1 MATKWPQKRRLIG
14 TRVTRVDGPYKAT
27 GRARYSYDINRPGQL
42 HAVMLRCPHAH
53 AKITSL
59 DTSDAEKSPGF
70 KAIYVIAK
78 EGKELFYAG
87 DEVLAIACDTEE
99 HAHDAVRAVKIKYE
113 ELPHQV
119 HEEAALKKDLGTT
132 PGGEER
138 KNVRQVSDSSSG
150 KGAKGFD
157 DADVVSEGEYGV
169 PVISHQCLEP
179 HGLVAEWSDD
189 SLTVWASTQAVTG
202 TAQQLAIRLR
212 VPATK
217 VKCITHYIGGGFG
230 SKFGPDIQ
238 GIVAAELARKAKA
251 PVKLMLDRASEI
263 TAGGNRPSTFGK
275 VKFGAKKDGTL
286 VAYEADVYTT
296 PGVGGS
302 GPFVR
307 LPYVYTVPN
316 THVKQ
321 TVVRLNRGNQ
331 RAMRAPGSPQSCYM
345 TDCALDDLAA
355 KLGMDPMQV
364 RLKNLPPNDQ
374 EKAQTNPIH
383 FDAIRHTLYTRQ
395 IEKAAALADW
405 KKKWHEPGSG
415 KGVVKHGI
423 GMALHTWG
431 GGAVGQ
437 PNECKVI
444 ISRDG
449 SVLAESSTQDLG
461 TAQRTVTAIV
471 VAELLGLQPG
481 DITVK
486 VGESQYGQSSGS
498 GGSTTCPS
506 QAPATLQAVAAAR
519 DDLFKKIANKLG
531 SK

>member
-53 AKITSL
+53 AKIKSL
-59 DTSDAEKSPGF
+59 DTADAEKTPGF
-70 KAIYVIAK
+70 KAIYVIPHQGK
-78 EGKELFYAG
+78 EPRELFYAG

-99 HAHDAVRAVKIKYE
+99 HAQDAVRAVKIEYE
-113 ELPHQV
+113 VLPHLV
-119 HEEAALKKDLGTT
+119 REEDALKKDLGTT
-132 PGGEER
+132 PGGGQR
-138 KNVRQVSDSSSG
+138 KNVNVVSDDSSG

-169 PVISHQCLEP
+169 AVISHQCLEP
-179 HGLVAEWSDD
+179 HGLVAEWGEDD

-202 TAQQLAIRLR
+202 TAQQLAIMMRI
-212 VPATK
+212 PATK

-238 GIVAAELARKAKA
+238 GRVAAELARKAKA

-345 TDCALDDLAA
+345 TDCALDDLA
-355 KLGMDPMQV
+355 
-364 RLKNLPPNDQ
+364 
-374 EKAQTNPIH
+374 
-383 FDAIRHTLYTRQ
+383 
-395 IEKAAALADW
+395 
-405 KKKWHEPGSG
+405 
-415 KGVVKHGI
+415 
-423 GMALHTWG
+423 
-431 GGAVGQ
+431 
-437 PNECKVI
+437 
-444 ISRDG
+444 
-449 SVLAESSTQDLG
+449 
-461 TAQRTVTAIV
+461 
-471 VAELLGLQPG
+471 
-481 DITVK
+481 
-486 VGESQYGQSSGS
+486 
-498 GGSTTCPS
+498 
-506 QAPATLQAVAAAR
+506 
-519 DDLFKKIANKLG
+519 
-531 SK
+531 